1 MANLNKPNKASAPY
15 GNMQQP
21 MFGGT
26 QQPMFNGIG
35 VNGQGISGR
44 FPVGGNRSSD
54 VPMGPPSDLQNPPSE
69 FMPGPIHPPML
80 LPDRPNP
87 KPNFDPFP
95 PDTWGRPDAE
105 GGPTNPQKQDGDGN
119 WYEWDGYQ
127 WKPIM
132 GPKPDIY
139 PGEDLITPF
148 LERLKTTR
156 PWPLMLPHLLG
167 M

>member
-95 PDTWGRPDAE
+95 PDTWGRPDREE
-105 GGPTNPQKQDGDGN
+105 GDPVNPQKQDGDGN
-119 WYEWDGYQ
+119 WYEWDGHQ

-139 PGEDLITPF
+139 PKPNLVRPMLQGLKNVRPIWTVPF
-148 LERLKTTR
+148 
-156 PWPLMLPHLLG
+156 MFG
-167 M
+167 S